1 MAQPRR
7 FVYGTLLFALGTSAG
22 LVLGSLWEAPRL
34 WLRAGLE
41 TVETVEVPAP
51 ELAPGAPGTPTA
63 PAQAEAE
70 PPEFEYIQEL
80 RPPVAAPSP
89 GREPVV
95 RPPTADELIDRIRE
109 SRGAPDVPA
118 PAEAPATEPRSVE
131 PVEREVPPSGPVVQ
145 VGAYLD
151 RPPAEELVQGLR
163 ERGFDAY
170 LSKNRSTS
178 ERRFRVRVVPAAGE
192 DAQTLASRL
201 GALGYETWTTR
212 E

>member
-1 MAQPRR
+1 MAQARR
-7 FVYGTLLFALGTSAG
+7 FVYGTLLFGLGTSAG

-51 ELAPGAPGTPTA
+51 ELAPGE
-63 PAQAEAE
+63 AQAEAE

-145 VGAYLD
+145 VGAYLE
-151 RPPAEELVQGLR
+151 RPLAEELVESLR